1 MTEIHPAESCYCWE
15 IPGTR
20 IPCKRPVYKKD
31 RIGFVDVPL
40 CKEHRF
46 TYFSRPYPNHQILEH
61 FCKPL
66 DLETQGIFAHS
77 FPALRNDVEFE
88 LKRYRKYRPA
98 PYELHY
104 DKVLE
109 GVLRGREEYQAP
121 IAQRLEHTAPP
132 ASANANAEEGRE
144 PAFPAMVPPIPG
156 EPRAEHAPFE
166 GGRWPTPPP
175 IAPERPLHNDGQ
187 NVHRQEII
195 DAQSPLL
202 FTLLEK
208 NYKATS
214 FERTLI
220 DFLGLLDEIPGPRRR
235 MTWWR
240 RFLRFF
246 TNFAK
251 ERQFVLEIQKRM
263 GYEAT
268 IRYLNTKTQKT
279 ENIHYKDLI
288 WAAMSAI
295 LNSPKPEN
303 RTDIANRL
311 QEEVLDG
318 VPYCL
323 AGSMTRVL
331 NAFTGFPE
339 FGENDMRSSLEK
351 LRDAFAELSKQAD
364 MLKSQKLEK
373 AKFLLHEYKI
383 PAAEHDVW
391 IEPLR
396 A

>member
-88 LKRYRKYRPA
+88 LKRYRRYRPA

-121 IAQRLEHTAPP
+121 IAERLEPTAPP

-144 PAFPAMVPPIPG
+144 PAFPAMVPSVPG
-156 EPRAEHAPFE
+156 EPRAEHAPYE
-166 GGRWPTPPP
+166 PLPLRPPP
-175 IAPERPLHNDGQ
+175 IAFERPLHNDPQ

-195 DAQSPLL
+195 TAQSPLL

-208 NYKATS
+208 SYKDKS
-214 FERTLI
+214 FKTTLH
-220 DFLGLLDEIPGPRRR
+220 DFLRVLNEIPDPRH

-240 RFLRFF
+240 RFAMFF
-246 TNFAK
+246 TNPAN
-251 ERQFVLEIQKRM
+251 RSRFVQEINKRM
-263 GYEAT
+263 AYNLT
-268 IRYLNTKTQKT
+268 IRYLNTKTQNT

-303 RTDIANRL
+303 RTDIAHRL
-311 QEEVLDG
+311 KEEVLDG

-351 LRDAFAELSKQAD
+351 LRDAFAELAKQAD
-364 MLKSQKLEK
+364 MLKAQKLEK
-373 AKFLLHEYKI
+373 ATSLLHEYKI
-383 PAAEHDVW
+383 PAAEHDAW
-391 IEPLR
+391 IEPLWT
-396 A
+396 